1 MDQSLSIWVLIVL
14 SVITANLPF
23 LVEKPLLVLPWSMP
37 GERSGLSPWLQ
48 LIVGLVYLAVLA
60 ALGLGIYTV
69 IASSSGLS
77 SLPVMLGKL
86 FFGSGFGG
94 GHVFTSRPGAL
105 AIRKFPKAFFLVFWK
120 SVRFTGLW
128 VRSALLFEASIG
140 NPFKQTWVFY
150 TITFALFLVMAYP
163 GFVYR
168 YLMRHPKGKFE

>member
-23 LVEKPLLVLPWSMP
+23 LVEKPLLVLPWSLP

-48 LIVGLVYLAVLA
+48 LIVGLVYLLVLA
-60 ALGLGIYTV
+60 ALGLGIYTL
-69 IASSSGLS
+69 IASSSGLN
-77 SLPVMLGKL
+77 SLPLMVGKL
-86 FFGSGFGG
+86 LLGL
-94 GHVFTSRPGAL
+94 AL
-105 AIRKFPKAFFLVFWK
+105 AAALFFFPAWRARHQKISKGFLSRLLEVCALYCIVGAFGF
-120 SVRFTGLW
+120 
-128 VRSALLFEASIG
+128 AFEASIG

-168 YLMRHPKGKFE
+168 YLMRHPKGKFD

>member
-14 SVITANLPF
+14 SVMTANLPF
-23 LVEKPLLVLPWSMP
+23 LVEKPLLVLPWSLP

-48 LIVGLVYLAVLA
+48 LVVGLVYLAVLA
-60 ALGLGIYTV
+60 ALGLGIYTM
-69 IASSSGLS
+69 IASSSGLN
-77 SLPVMLGKL
+77 SLPVLLGKL
-86 FFGSGFGG
+86 LLGLVLVGAMFYFPVWRSRHQKVSKGFFPRLLEVCAFYGIVGAFGF
-94 GHVFTSRPGAL
+94 A
-105 AIRKFPKAFFLVFWK
+105 
-120 SVRFTGLW
+120 
-128 VRSALLFEASIG
+128 FEASIG

>member
-23 LVEKPLLVLPWSMP
+23 LVEKPLLVLPWSLP

-48 LIVGLVYLAVLA
+48 LIVGLVYLLVLA
-60 ALGLGIYTV
+60 ALGLGIYTL
-69 IASSSGLS
+69 IASSSGLN
-77 SLPVMLGKL
+77 SLPLMVGKL
-86 FFGSGFGG
+86 LLGL
-94 GHVFTSRPGAL
+94 AL
-105 AIRKFPKAFFLVFWK
+105 AAALFFFPAWRARHQQISKGFLSRLLEVCALYGMVGAFGF
-120 SVRFTGLW
+120 
-128 VRSALLFEASIG
+128 AFEASIG

-168 YLMRHPKGKFE
+168 YLMRHPKGKFD

>member
-86 FFGSGFGG
+86 FLGLALVGAMFYFPAWR
-94 GHVFTSRPGAL
+94 SRHQKVSKG
-105 AIRKFPKAFFLVFWK
+105 FFLAFWK

-128 VRSALLFEASIG
+128 VRSALLLKPASVTRSSRLG
-140 NPFKQTWVFY
+140 CSTPLPLLYSW
-150 TITFALFLVMAYP
+150 
-163 GFVYR
+163 
-168 YLMRHPKGKFE
+168 